1 MAGARDEEP
10 APTGGAGAAALT
22 EDRFLGGRLAVRQYR
37 DGYRFSIDAVLL
49 AEFARPWLGRTVV
62 EFGTGC
68 GIVALLMSAA
78 APDAHI
84 FAVEIQAALASLA
97 SENVALNDLTDRIT
111 VVQRDLK
118 TVSAA
123 DFKSVVD
130 TVVCN
135 PPYYPLG
142 AGRINPNDQR
152 AQARH
157 ELRATLADIVGAA
170 RRTVKKSG
178 SLVMIYPAERT
189 AEFLANL
196 RDGGIEPKELRC
208 VHATA
213 DGDAQLVMVCGRL
226 GAGPGMRIC
235 APLILYG
242 PDGSATDVHA
252 ALLGARP

>member
-10 APTGGAGAAALT
+10 APTGGAGAAPLT

-68 GIVALLMSAA
+68 GIVALLMAA
-78 APDAHI
+78 RTPDAHF
-84 FAVEIQAALASLA
+84 FAVEIQPALARLA
-97 SENVALNDLTDRIT
+97 SENVALNELTDRIT

-118 TVSAA
+118 IVSAA
-123 DFKSVVD
+123 DFKPVVD

-142 AGRINPNDQR
+142 AGRINPDDQR

-157 ELRATLADIVGAA
+157 ELRATLADIIGAA

-189 AEFLANL
+189 AALLGGL
-196 RDGGIEPKELRC
+196 RAGGIEPKALQC
-208 VHATA
+208 IHATA
-213 DGDAQLVMVCGRL
+213 DGEAQLVMVCGRL
-226 GAGPGMRIC
+226 GAGPGMHVW

-242 PDGSATDVHA
+242 PDGTPTDAHA
-252 ALLGARP
+252 AMLSGHP